1 MLEPY
6 EGKLSRTVLREE
18 GGSNTTNLLDCRVQD
33 FFFIINSRNSNQSD
47 ILSNLITFFITKGN
61 LDRLHELGDNKE
73 KINHYLIEKGVF

>member
-1 MLEPY
+1 
-6 EGKLSRTVLREE
+6 
-18 GGSNTTNLLDCRVQD
+18 VQD

-61 LDRLHELGDNKE
+61 LDRLHEIGDNKE